1 MADSSPSEPSSPPF
15 TNLPRKRYRSS
26 CAGTSTKDSS
36 TPFAGSNPLL
46 LPSCKHHHAD
56 TASRTITAWR
66 KVHEITV
73 LKAILEYYDV
83 IGKYPFDN
91 ESHMQKFYKDWIEWR
106 GVYVD
111 QDVFTNKLV
120 ELLQRFFQNKKIIAY
135 GENLPMDYYDAE
147 IYHLSHLIWA
157 QEDDSEDSSECE
169 FAAS

>member
-1 MADSSPSEPSSPPF
+1 
-15 TNLPRKRYRSS
+15 KRYRSS

-36 TPFAGSNPLL
+36 TPFAESNPLL

-111 QDVFTNKLV
+111 QMYSLTNWLNYFK
-120 ELLQRFFQNKKIIAY
+120 
-135 GENLPMDYYDAE
+135 
-147 IYHLSHLIWA
+147 
-157 QEDDSEDSSECE
+157 DS
-169 FAAS
+169 FRTKRL